1 MSDSMLVEI
10 GNDQTRWDAY
20 VASAPGACN
29 YHRWTWRRAIEDTYG
44 HEPFYLAAVEG
55 GAIQGILPLFRIKSR
70 LFGTSLVSVPFF
82 SYGGFLADTPAARD
96 ALLARA
102 AALAGELRAHHVE
115 LRQGSSCET
124 TWRQTSSKVSM
135 EIPLPEKPDQLW
147 KRLSTGMRN
156 KIRNGQKQGL
166 RPEWGG
172 LEAIDHFYPVFAAN
186 MRNLGTPVYPK
197 AWFQNLWRCSPE
209 SVRMLILWDGAKAVA
224 GAFLVGYGDTLELP
238 WSASLPESRKKYAP
252 VLLYWTFLEW
262 AIQEGYKRMDVGRCT
277 PGGGTYE
284 FKRHWPCEER
294 VLNWYYWTPAGKPLP
309 QLKPENIRFRAAVEL
324 WKHLPLP
331 VANGLGP
338 LIVRSIP

>member
-1 MSDSMLVEI
+1 MDSMPVDI
-10 GNDQTRWDAY
+10 CNDQTLWDNY
-20 VASAPGACN
+20 VMSAPGACN
-29 YHRWTWRRAIEDTYG
+29 YHRWTWREAIQKTYG
-44 HEPFYLAAVEG
+44 HTPYYLAAVEN
-55 GAIQGILPLFRIKSR
+55 GAIHGVLPLFRIKSR

-82 SYGGFLADTPAARD
+82 SYGGFLADSPAASN

-102 AALAGELRAHHVE
+102 ADLAHELGARHVE
-115 LRQGSSCET
+115 LRQGSSIESG
-124 TWRQTSSKVSM
+124 WQEVASKVTM
-135 EIPLPEKPDQLW
+135 EIPLPATPEQLW

-197 AWFQNLWRCSPE
+197 SWFQNLWRCSPD
-209 SVRMLILWDGAKAVA
+209 SVRVLLLWDGTAPVA
-224 GAFLVGYGDTLELP
+224 GAFLVDFRGTLELP
-238 WSASLPESRKKYAP
+238 WSASLPESRKKYSQ

-262 AIQEGYKRMDVGRCT
+262 AIQQGYKRMDLGRCT

-284 FKRHWPCEER
+284 FKRHWLCEER
-294 VLNWYYWTPAGKPLP
+294 LLHWYYWLPAGKPLP
-309 QLKPENIRFRAAVEL
+309 QLKPDSGRFRIAVQL
-324 WKHLPLP
+324 WRHLPLP